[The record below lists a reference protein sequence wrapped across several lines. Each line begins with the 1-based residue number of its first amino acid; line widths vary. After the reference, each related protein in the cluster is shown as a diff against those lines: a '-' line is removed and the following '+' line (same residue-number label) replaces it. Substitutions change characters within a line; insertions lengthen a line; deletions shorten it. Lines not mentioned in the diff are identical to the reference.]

1 MRKQSLFA
9 GSLLFILSL
18 GLVAELVSETNNS
31 GGKFGYSG
39 APGSGTCNN
48 CHIGEALNAAPGKI
62 MVESDIPA
70 SGYKPN
76 TTYNV
81 TVKVVYPG
89 RQLFGFNFKTT
100 NGSLEAVNPSAVSI
114 SGDKSEAT
122 HRRGAPPAV
131 DTGKF
136 ELKWT
141 APAAG
146 SGDAQIYVAGIAANG
161 NGSNSGDNVYTTNL
175 TVKEAEL
182 TTDKDDWLV
191 DTQKL
196 KIYPNPASN
205 YCIVDFKTTG
215 ATEIILTNLQGK
227 SVRVWEGVGNG
238 TRIQHTID
246 LSNLAKGIYLLSVR
260 QGNSH
265 QRAHLRV
272 H

>member
-18 GLVAELVSETNNS
+18 GLFAELISETNNS

-48 CHIGEALNAAPGKI
+48 CHIGEAPNAAPGKI

-70 SGYKPN
+70 SGYKAN

-100 NGSLEAVNPSAVSI
+100 GGSLAAVSPSAVSI
-114 SGDKSEAT
+114 SADKFEAT
-122 HRRGAPPAV
+122 HRSSAPPAR

-141 APAAG
+141 APATG
-146 SGDAQIYVAGIAANG
+146 TGNVQIYVAGVAANG
-161 NGSNSGDNVYTTNL
+161 NGSNSGDNVYTANL
-175 TVKEAEL
+175 TVTEDLA
-182 TTDKDDWLV
+182 TNKDDLFV
-191 DTQKL
+191 TTQDL
-196 KIYPNPASN
+196 KIYPNPATD
-205 YCIVDFKTTG
+205 YCVVDFKTTG
-215 ATEIILTNLQGK
+215 ATDIILTDIQGK
-227 SVRVWEGVGNG
+227 SVRVWEGVGTG

-246 LSNLAKGIYLLSVR
+246 LTNLAKGIYLLSVR
-260 QGNSH
+260 QGAGR
-265 QRAHLRV
+265 QTARLRV